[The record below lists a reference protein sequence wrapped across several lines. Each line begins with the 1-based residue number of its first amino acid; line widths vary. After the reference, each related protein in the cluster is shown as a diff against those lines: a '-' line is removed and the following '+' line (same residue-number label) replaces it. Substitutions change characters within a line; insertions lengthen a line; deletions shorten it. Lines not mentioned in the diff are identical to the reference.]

1 MLNSASKWLIC
12 LLSII
17 ISQSQAERIHD
28 KMYKSINSA
37 VCFRRLN
44 ATHSTGCSSNF
55 RGSVGALHL
64 IETNADWDFILNGP
78 SSPPYALVLSP
89 VSFTRQN
96 MLRIKDNEN
105 ITGVII
111 IDDFRN
117 ETSFSHESVCPN
129 QYGGLLSGQ
138 TCDATQAD
146 KGWNPFGTGL
156 LLENFP
162 FPIIFVR
169 DKKSIDDIHKCYR
182 DFNAFD
188 LAGQLQRS
196 LCSVQIKA
204 SMSAAVNSVV
214 CLRRSR
220 YVNSMNPQR
229 YCDPLQGKNIYAT
242 AIPRPI
248 VPATEPRPPHTTEEF
263 IVIAAR
269 IDTTSMFD
277 GIGPGAKELIP
288 AITLLST
295 AHTLVQMLSKQT
307 NTNNKNVL
315 FMLFNGESYD
325 YIGSQRFVY
334 DIQQNDF
341 PSLSTYTAP
350 IHIENIKL
358 LIDIGS
364 LDNVTAPTIYQYKN
378 FELADAFFKGLT
390 RFNEKFHFDIDMP
403 LKVQPNLPP
412 TSAQTFLRDN
422 QSFPAMIFYS
432 DSNKNQFFHSVYD
445 DERNIGYIYKNT
457 SIDFT
462 TLTDLSTMDPFAADS
477 IQIRSRNIATMLANA
492 LYAWIT
498 DADYDGTD
506 GANPVLIDE
515 LFHCYLSTSNCSVF
529 RASLKDPKTFVF
541 NPAPPYRYV
550 SVQGSTSYET
560 IGWTYRVLGLLTG
573 RRTNDNVDNCTVLPF
588 AWYSG
593 AGGLGSCLLTTQN
606 LSAALSPAFLSDTYD
621 WESGRWSTWTE
632 STWSELSVRLFL
644 KPSGSH
650 EAFTFTV
657 GFAVMVLSFVI
668 VFLVNSNSGVLFG
681 ENSASSD
688 VLTLPAQC

>member
-1 MLNSASKWLIC
+1 MNSTSKWLIF

-17 ISQSQAERIHD
+17 ISQSNAERIHD
-28 KMYKSINSA
+28 TMYKSINSA

-44 ATHSTGCSSNF
+44 ATHSTGCGSDF

-64 IETNADWDFILNGP
+64 IESNADWDFILNAP
-78 SSPPYALVLSP
+78 SAPPYALIVSP
-89 VSFTRQN
+89 LSFTREN
-96 MLRIKDNEN
+96 MLRIKDNAN

-111 IDDFRN
+111 ISDVRN
-117 ETSFSHESVCPN
+117 LTSFSQESRCPN

-138 TCDATQAD
+138 TCDTTQAD
-146 KGWNPFGTGL
+146 NAWNPFGTGL

-169 DKKSIDDIHKCYR
+169 DKKSIDDITKCYR

-188 LAGQLQRS
+188 LAGQLDRS
-196 LCSVQIKA
+196 LCSIQIKA

-214 CLRRSR
+214 CLRRSK

-242 AIPRPI
+242 ALPRPI
-248 VPATEPRPPHTTEEF
+248 VSAEEPRPLNSTEEF

-277 GIGPGAKELIP
+277 GLGLGAKELIP

-295 AHTLVQMLSKQT
+295 AHTLVKMLGKHTQV
-307 NTNNKNVL
+307 NGKNVL
-315 FMLFNGESYD
+315 FMLFNGEAYD

-334 DIQQNDF
+334 DIQENDF
-341 PSLSTYTAP
+341 PALSTYTAP
-350 IHIENIKL
+350 IRMENIKL
-358 LIDIGS
+358 LVDIGS
-364 LDNVTAPTIYQYKN
+364 LDNVTAPTIYQYTQIAM
-378 FELADAFFKGLT
+378 ADQLLDGLK
-390 RFNEKFHFDIDMP
+390 RFNDKFHFDIDMQ
-403 LKVQPNLPP
+403 LKVQANIPP

-432 DSNKNQFFHSVYD
+432 DSNKNQFYHSVYD
-445 DERNIGYIYKNT
+445 DQQNIGYIYKNT
-457 SIDFT
+457 SLDFT
-462 TLTDLSTMDPFAADS
+462 TLMDLSTMEPFGPDS
-477 IQIRSRNIATMLANA
+477 IQIRTRNIATMLANA

-498 DADYDGTD
+498 ATDYDGND

-515 LFHCYLSTSNCSVF
+515 LFHCYLSTSNCSLF
-529 RASLKDPKTFVF
+529 RAALKDPKTFVF
-541 NPAPPYRYV
+541 NPAAPYRYV

-560 IGWTYRVLGLLTG
+560 IGWTYRVMGLLTG
-573 RRTNDNVDNCTVLPF
+573 HQTTNKADDCTVLPL

-593 AGGLGSCLLTTQN
+593 FSGLGSCLLTTQN
-606 LSAALSPAFLSDTYD
+606 LSAALSPAFLNDTYD

-632 STWSELSVRLFL
+632 STWTELSVRMFL

-681 ENSASSD
+681 ENTLSSD